1 MSILQARTPN
11 LMEVKLLDYRILIN
25 TSVTRVMVS
34 RRSLRRKV
42 LEKTGGTST

>member
-25 TSVTRVMVS
+25 TSVTRDGLKEVP
-34 RRSLRRKV
+34 
-42 LEKTGGTST
+42 EKKGP